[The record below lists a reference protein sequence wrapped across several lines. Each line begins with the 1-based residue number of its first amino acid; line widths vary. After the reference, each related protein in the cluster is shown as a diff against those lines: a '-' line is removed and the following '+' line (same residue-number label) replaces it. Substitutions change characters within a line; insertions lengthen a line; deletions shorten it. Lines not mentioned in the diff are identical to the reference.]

1 MEELLSS
8 PQFAQYRQLML
19 TVLAEYIDAR
29 LFGNESDLREVK
41 GAIELAR
48 QVIRLPLKIRQN
60 DLTKQMVVEDLRKFE
75 VNFIR
80 VGLRSD
86 PENETD

>member
-1 MEELLSS
+1 MEEFLSS
-8 PQFAQYRQLML
+8 SQFAQYRQLML
-19 TVLAEYIDAR
+19 AVLAEYIDAR

-48 QVIRLPLKIRQN
+48 QVIRLPIKIRQN

-80 VGLRSD
+80 TGLRSD